1 MRYAVALAWA
11 YLNCAAALRVP
22 LASRREVLAAAAS
35 SAVLALPRCANAESL
50 QQRIEAI
57 HFEKPLF
64 SLPPK
69 EARYPAWMEGTW
81 DVTAGFGGY
90 LFPNA
95 KVEKQAVVGECLSS
109 ICLLL

>member
-1 MRYAVALAWA
+1 MRYALALAWA
-11 YLNCAAALRVP
+11 YLSYAAALHVP
-22 LASRREVLAAAAS
+22 LASRRDVLAAAAS

-50 QQRIEAI
+50 EQRIQAR

-69 EARYPAWMEGTW
+69 EARYPVWMEGTW

-90 LFPNA
+90 LFPNK
-95 KVEKQAVVGECLSS
+95 KVEKEAVVGE
-109 ICLLL
+109 